1 MRDCLPQPRS
11 TTSEERARPATPSP
25 SSDRRPTD
33 VVIPARNIRQERKVL
48 TTNTV
53 ADQVASILV
62 HYGVDC
68 IFGQSIPTELMLA
81 AEQRGIRQLLYRT
94 ENAGGAMADGYAR
107 VSHRVGVVAAQ
118 NGPAATLL
126 VPPLSEALAASVP
139 VVALVQEVP
148 RTRRHRNAFQELD
161 HHGLF
166 GGCSKAVVDVDCP
179 ERVEADLFRAFS
191 IATQGRP
198 GPVVVLLPRDVLSLP
213 AVSQGTAGPNPGSY
227 PLDRPRPDAEAVRQA
242 AALLAEADHP
252 LVVAGGG
259 IHLSDA
265 APELA
270 DLQEA
275 ASLPVATTTM
285 GKGAV
290 SEDHEL
296 SAGVIGPFM
305 GRASYNFGLQPFVA
319 DADVVLFAGTRT
331 NENGTD
337 TWRLFSDQAR
347 FIQLDI
353 AAKEIGRNYHAMRL
367 MGDAKAGLA
376 DLVAELRRCD
386 LTKRRYRR
394 PETVDRLAN
403 AHRQGR
409 LAAQSLTR
417 SDAVPIRPER
427 IMAELDALLSPQD
440 MVVADASYAT
450 VWAAAYLEARETGQ
464 RFISPRGL
472 AGLGWGLPLALGAK
486 AASPHSRV
494 VCLEGDGG
502 FAHCWQEMETA
513 VRESLPV
520 VIILFRND
528 ILGFQQH
535 GELHTYGQHT
545 SATGFGPVDHVA
557 IARACGVSGV
567 RVESPTELG
576 SALSAALAAPVPTL
590 VEVMVDPAAFPPF
603 TKWDNSPALAQ
614 LASVSEQVQ

>member
-1 MRDCLPQPRS
+1 L
-11 TTSEERARPATPSP
+11 TS
-25 SSDRRPTD
+25 
-33 VVIPARNIRQERKVL
+33 
-48 TTNTV
+48 NTV

-62 HYGVDC
+62 HYSVDC

-107 VSHRVGVVAAQ
+107 LSHRVGVVTAQ

-148 RTRRHRNAFQELD
+148 RGRRNRNAFQELD
-161 HHGLF
+161 HHALF
-166 GGCSKAVVDVDCP
+166 AGCTKAIVDADYP
-179 ERVEADLFRAFS
+179 ERVSADLFRAFS

-198 GPVVVLLPRDVLSLP
+198 GPVAVMLPRDVLTLP
-213 AVSQGTAGPNPGSY
+213 AVSHGTTGTIPGPY
-227 PLDRPRPDAEAVRQA
+227 PLDRPRPDMEAVRHA
-242 AALLAEADHP
+242 ATLLAQADHP

-259 IHLSDA
+259 VHLSDA
-265 APELA
+265 AEELA
-270 DLQEA
+270 VLHET

-290 SEDHEL
+290 AEDHEL
-296 SAGVIGPFM
+296 SVGVIGSFM
-305 GRASYNFGLQPFVA
+305 GSASYNSGLRSFVG
-319 DADVVLFAGTRT
+319 DADVVLFVGTRT

-337 TWRLFSDQAR
+337 SWSLFSDSAR

-353 AAKEIGRNYHAMRL
+353 AAEEIGRNYDVVRL
-367 MGDAKAGLA
+367 VGDAKAGLA
-376 DLVAELRRCD
+376 DLATELRGRD
-386 LTKRRYRR
+386 LTKRESGRR
-394 PETVDRLAN
+394 ETVTCIAS
-403 AHRQGR
+403 AHREGR

-427 IMAELDALLSPQD
+427 IMAELNALLTPQD
-440 MVVADASYAT
+440 IIVADASYAT
-450 VWAAAYLEARETGQ
+450 VWSAAYLDAREAGQ

-486 AASPHSRV
+486 AARPRSRV
-494 VCLEGDGG
+494 ICLEGDGG

-520 VIILFRND
+520 VIVLFRND

-535 GELHTYGQHT
+535 GELHSHGQHT
-545 SATGFGPVDHVA
+545 SATRFGPVDHVA

-567 RVESPTELG
+567 RIESPAEVS
-576 SALSAALAAPVPTL
+576 SALSAALAATEPTL
-590 VEVMVDPAAFPPF
+590 LEVMVDPAAFPPF

-614 LASVSEQVQ
+614 LTSVGEPVR

>member
-1 MRDCLPQPRS
+1 M
-11 TTSEERARPATPSP
+11 
-25 SSDRRPTD
+25 
-33 VVIPARNIRQERKVL
+33 

-53 ADQVASILV
+53 ADQVASILEQ
-62 HYGVDC
+62 YGVDC
-68 IFGQSIPTELMLA
+68 IFGQSIPTEVLLA

-107 VSHRVGVVAAQ
+107 VTHRVGVVTAQ

-126 VPPLSEALAASVP
+126 IPPLSEALAASVP

-148 RTRRHRNAFQELD
+148 RARRHRNAFQELD
-161 HHGLF
+161 HHALF
-166 GGCSKAVVDVDCP
+166 AGCTKAVVDVDCP
-179 ERVEADLFRAFS
+179 ERVAADLFRAFS

-198 GPVVVLLPRDVLSLP
+198 GPVAVLLPRDVLSLP
-213 AVSQGTAGPNPGSY
+213 AAGQTLAGPNPGSY

-259 IHLSDA
+259 VHLSDA
-265 APELA
+265 AAELA
-270 DLQEA
+270 GLQEA

-290 SEDHEL
+290 AEDHEL
-296 SAGVIGPFM
+296 SAGVIGSFM
-305 GRASYNFGLQPFVA
+305 GSASYNHALRSFAA

-337 TWRLFSDQAR
+337 SWKLFSDEAR
-347 FIQLDI
+347 FIQLDL
-353 AAKEIGRNYHAMRL
+353 ATEEIGRNYEAMRL
-367 MGDAKAGLA
+367 MGDARAGLA
-376 DLVAELRRCD
+376 DLTGELRRHD
-386 LTKRRYRR
+386 LTKRRLAR
-394 PETVDRLAN
+394 PETVARLAS
-403 AHRQGR
+403 AHQEGH

-427 IMAELDALLSPQD
+427 IMAELDALLTPQD
-440 MVVADASYAT
+440 IIVADASYAT
-450 VWAAAYLEARETGQ
+450 VWSAAYLAARVSGQ
-464 RFISPRGL
+464 RFLAPRGI
-472 AGLGWGLPLALGAK
+472 AGLGWGLPMALGAK
-486 AASPHSRV
+486 AARPHSRV

-528 ILGFQQH
+528 ILGFQEH

-557 IARACGVSGV
+557 IAQACGVTGV
-567 RVESPTELG
+567 RIESPGDLG
-576 SALSAALAAPVPTL
+576 GALSAALAATGPTL
-590 VEVMVDPAAFPPF
+590 LEVMVDPAAFPPF
-603 TKWDNSPALAQ
+603 TKWDNSPVLAQ
-614 LASVSEQVQ
+614 LTSISEPAR